1 MSNISKDDI
10 LRKIV
15 EKTEEITGKELPD
28 NIITDSDIPANTTY
42 ASIERFNSVMKLA
55 GYLND
60 NIYDVSDKEY
70 IECMIYIIL

>member
-28 NIITDSDIPANTTY
+28 NIITHN
-42 ASIERFNSVMKLA
+42 
-55 GYLND
+55 
-60 NIYDVSDKEY
+60 
-70 IECMIYIIL
+70 